1 MNKPNPLENKPV
13 GLRPITPK
21 PKHRGHEMV
30 SETAGEYDRL
40 RGQLKEGESINLV
53 CLVGSGC
60 FDVFMVGTH
69 DDFLEIR
76 AKDVAGDWHVIMTP
90 VEQVSFDIIIS
101 KKISA
106 EPPREIRFITIEEVR
121 KKVSPKF

>member
-1 MNKPNPLENKPV
+1 MNKLNPLENKPV

-30 SETAGEYDRL
+30 SETVGEYDRL

-53 CLVGSGC
+53 CLIGNRS

-76 AKDVAGDWHVIMTP
+76 AKDKAGDWHVIMTP
-90 VEQVSFDIIIS
+90 VEQISFDIIIS
-101 KKISA
+101 KKISD
-106 EPPREIRFITIEEVR
+106 EPPREIRFKPIEEAR
-121 KKVSPKF
+121 KKASPKF